1 MRSRASLLEVSL
13 RTQGRPA
20 GGRLRRPPSAG
31 GGKGASL
38 LTSLL
43 PGLRELRTP
52 LAIGFVWLV
61 NAWIIFAED
70 LPRSRPQS
78 GQIAALWDLGA
89 AVGATIVLSAVA
101 FAAYIIGSFL
111 EINPQGEV
119 AQRTFNAFSLR
130 RPYLLSYNTVRDLI
144 GYIQKLDLDLKKFSE
159 PALENAKD
167 FISATSRRGRDKR
180 EKVPGV
186 NLPGGLPDF
195 TTPEQLVVFWQ
206 VLPEIPQI
214 ATRLQV
220 SNADL
225 FGKYDRLLAEAS
237 LRINLALP
245 VAVLLLQLIWQGDLS
260 SDQRTSLTLITLGV
274 IFLMARQGVSRIIMA
289 RDVIIQA
296 LVSIDDVRS
305 RRIEERTLKDR

>member
-1 MRSRASLLEVSL
+1 
-13 RTQGRPA
+13 
-20 GGRLRRPPSAG
+20 
-31 GGKGASL
+31 
-38 LTSLL
+38 
-43 PGLRELRTP
+43 
-52 LAIGFVWLV
+52 LAIGFVWLI

-78 GQIAALWDLGA
+78 GQIAALWDLGS

-119 AQRTFNAFSLR
+119 AQRTFNAFPLR

-144 GYIQKLDLDLKKFSE
+144 GYIQKLDLDLKVSE
-159 PALENAKD
+159 PVLENAKD
-167 FISATSRRGRDKR
+167 YISATSSRRGRDKR
-180 EKVPGV
+180 EKVLGV

-195 TTPEQLVVFWQ
+195 TTPEELVVFWE

-260 SDQRTSLTLITLGV
+260 SDQRTSLTLITLGF
-274 IFLMARQGVSRIIMA
+274 IFLIARQGFSRIIMA

-305 RRIEERTLKDR
+305 RRIEERTLRDR